1 MINDQTPKKPA
12 HLNIQALLAT
22 IFLFFLVVFTNN
34 TVFAEGVFEDK
45 KKGKHELSGANLN
58 RIKAE
63 HQLKFGQPTNN
74 SSSYKSNNPWDKK
87 KKKVSSSVKKA
98 SWGECREY
106 ALHKRN
112 RCYREG
118 RDAYRCEQM
127 YETRSNLCDKNL

>member
-1 MINDQTPKKPA
+1 MINDRTPKKTA
-12 HLNIQALLAT
+12 FLNCQAILQTSFLSLLV
-22 IFLFFLVVFTNN
+22 LFTN
-34 TVFAEGVFEDK
+34 TVFAEGIFEDK

-63 HQLKFGQPTNN
+63 HQLKFGQAPNN
-74 SSSYKSNNPWDKK
+74 GSSSYKSNNPWDKK
-87 KKKVSSSVKKA
+87 KRKVSSPVNKA
-98 SWGECREY
+98 SWGECRDY

-127 YETRSNLCDKNL
+127 YETRSTLCDKNL

>member
-1 MINDQTPKKPA
+1 MTKLRAPKKIT
-12 HLNIQALLAT
+12 LRNSRLVLLASLIS
-22 IFLFFLVVFTNN
+22 IFVFTPM
-34 TVFAEGVFEDK
+34 VSAEGVFEDK
-45 KKGKHELSGANLN
+45 KKEKHELSGANLN

-63 HQLKFGQPTNN
+63 HQLKFGRSTNV

-87 KKKVSSSVKKA
+87 KKKASSPVNKA

-127 YETRSNLCDKNL
+127 YEARSGLCDKEL

>member
-1 MINDQTPKKPA
+1 MINDSTPKKTLL
-12 HLNIQALLAT
+12 LNKHAILMIASLSLLV
-22 IFLFFLVVFTNN
+22 FFTN
-34 TVFAEGVFEDK
+34 TVFAEGIFEDK
-45 KKGKHELSGANLN
+45 KKAKHDLSGANLN

-63 HQLKFGQPTNN
+63 HQLKFGQSNN
-74 SSSYKSNNPWDKK
+74 ASSSYKSNNPWEKK
-87 KKKVSSSVKKA
+87 KKKASSPIIKA

-127 YETRSNLCDKNL
+127 YEARSALCDKNL